1 VDILSRKLEQRV
13 ALKNPNAVV
22 EYSQII
28 QLMDSNSDHEKPA
41 FTCCDH
47 CGDCR
52 NGLMSGS
59 DDEKPV
65 SAAQKQNRKITFL
78 KA

>member
-1 VDILSRKLEQRV
+1 VDTLSPETGAACSPQKSERRGGIQSDRSADGAMKNLLLPAAIIAAIAAM
-13 ALKNPNAVV
+13 AL
-22 EYSQII
+22 
-28 QLMDSNSDHEKPA
+28 
-41 FTCCDH
+41 
-47 CGDCR
+47 
-52 NGLMSGS
+52 SGS